1 MQGLSRA
8 PANGRMVPIVCAI
21 LGILLLALVTGVW
34 VCLWV
39 PPWPI
44 F

>member
-1 MQGLSRA
+1 MQGLNWAPGSGRTFPLVRA
-8 PANGRMVPIVCAI
+8 V

-39 PPWPI
+39 PPWTI